1 MKSVLA
7 TPIDSRP
14 ARFSRPEV
22 KVWDSFVRFF
32 HWSQVGLIVSLILSA
47 HLGKQEIHQFLGF
60 SLAVIV
66 IGRLIWGVIGPGHA
80 RFRNFVTSPL
90 AALRY
95 LIEVVRGHP
104 RRYLGHN
111 PAGGW
116 MVLALLANL
125 VVLLLTGFVLQAT
138 LEFSGPLVD
147 LFSAVDDLTVH
158 RLLQVHEVTLNLLY
172 LLIPLHLLG
181 VALASRQHQENLVLA
196 MITGHKPSTIER

>member
-7 TPIDSRP
+7 APIDARP
-14 ARFSRPEV
+14 TRFSRPSI

-32 HWSQVGLIVSLILSA
+32 HWTLVGLIASLILSA
-47 HLGKQEIHQFLGF
+47 HFGKQEIHQFLGF
-60 SLAVIV
+60 SLAAIV
-66 IGRLIWGVIGPGHA
+66 IGRLIWGFTGPDHA
-80 RFRNFVTSPL
+80 RFRSFVTSPL

-95 LIEVVRGHP
+95 LVEVVRGHP

-125 VVLLLTGFVLQAT
+125 LVLLLTGFALQAT

-147 LFSAVDDLTVH
+147 LFSAVDDRAVH
-158 RLLQVHEVTLNLLY
+158 RLLQIHEITLNLLY
-172 LLIPLHLLG
+172 GLVPLHLLG
-181 VALASRQHQENLVLA
+181 VALASRQHKENLVLA
-196 MITGHKPSTIER
+196 MITGHKPSTTER